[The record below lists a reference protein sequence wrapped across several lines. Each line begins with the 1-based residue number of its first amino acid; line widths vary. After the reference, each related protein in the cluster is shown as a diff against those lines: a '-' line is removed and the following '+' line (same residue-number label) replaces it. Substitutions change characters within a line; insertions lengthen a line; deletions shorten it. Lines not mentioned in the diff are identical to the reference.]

1 MATETMGARTG
12 EFLLSEAPGTL
23 SRESVTVASGAGKLS
38 AGTVLGKITKGAVTA
53 TGAATTA
60 GNGDFVAE
68 SVSATTAA
76 QVGAY
81 TLVALSAT
89 KALLYAPSGA
99 FLGQYTIG
107 DAYSANGIAFDTE
120 GTWAAGDTA
129 TITVAIAA
137 GSGEYKA
144 FDADNTDG
152 SDTAVGILLAAA
164 DATSAAQSAVI
175 IARNAEVATDKLVWA
190 STNDA
195 GDKTAGLADLAALN
209 IIARS

>member
-1 MATETMGARTG
+1 MTTLTMTARDGA
-12 EFLLSEAPGTL
+12 FLLSEAPGAL
-23 SRESVTVASGAGKLS
+23 SRESVVIAAGAALE
-38 AGTVLGKITKGAVTA
+38 AGTVLGQITLGAVTA

-89 KALLYAPSGA
+89 KALLYAPDGA

-137 GSGEYKA
+137 GSGQYKA
-144 FDADNTDG
+144 FDDDNTDG
-152 SDTAVGILLAAA
+152 SQTAVGVLLNAV
-164 DATSAAQSAVI
+164 DATSAAQDATI
-175 IARNAEVATDKLVWA
+175 IARLAEVDAAQLVWA

-195 GDKTAGLADLAALN
+195 GGKTAGLADLAARHIL
-209 IIARS
+209 ARS